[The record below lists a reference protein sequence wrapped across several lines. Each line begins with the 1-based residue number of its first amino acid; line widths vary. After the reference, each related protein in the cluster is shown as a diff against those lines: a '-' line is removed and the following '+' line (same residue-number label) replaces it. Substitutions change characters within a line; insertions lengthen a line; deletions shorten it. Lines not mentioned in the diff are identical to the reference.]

1 VAESIPDET
10 HYENLYKICA
20 NIIHPYDSDYA
31 DFLKDLFDIRFQRK
45 NIQGCVEILRLILR
59 NQYQNLPRYYSQI
72 GITEMVAAKNCT
84 IINLLDE
91 AESHSKNS
99 EEIFRIAFGPDHPLV
114 SKSKQMQLEIQYKKQ
129 FCIKDESVASCTK
142 KKQH

>member
-1 VAESIPDET
+1 MAESIPDET

-20 NIIHPYDSDYA
+20 KIIHPYDSDYA
-31 DFLKDLFDIRFQRK
+31 DFLKGLFDLRFQRK

-72 GITEMVAAKNCT
+72 GITEMVAAKNCA

-91 AESHSKNS
+91 GETH
-99 EEIFRIAFGPDHPLV
+99 
-114 SKSKQMQLEIQYKKQ
+114 
-129 FCIKDESVASCTK
+129 
-142 KKQH
+142 

>member
-1 VAESIPDET
+1 MAESIRPDET

-31 DFLKDLFDIRFQRK
+31 DFLKDLFDLRFQRK

-91 AESHSKNS
+91 GETH
-99 EEIFRIAFGPDHPLV
+99 
-114 SKSKQMQLEIQYKKQ
+114 
-129 FCIKDESVASCTK
+129 
-142 KKQH
+142 

>member
-1 VAESIPDET
+1 MAESIRPDET

-31 DFLKDLFDIRFQRK
+31 DFLKGLFDLRFQRK

-91 AESHSKNS
+91 GETH
-99 EEIFRIAFGPDHPLV
+99 
-114 SKSKQMQLEIQYKKQ
+114 
-129 FCIKDESVASCTK
+129 
-142 KKQH
+142 